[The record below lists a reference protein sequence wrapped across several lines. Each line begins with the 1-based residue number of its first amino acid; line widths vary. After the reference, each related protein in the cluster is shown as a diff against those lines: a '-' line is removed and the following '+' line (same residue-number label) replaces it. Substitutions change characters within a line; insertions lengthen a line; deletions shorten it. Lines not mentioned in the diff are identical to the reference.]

1 MQSILRALF
10 KYFGNHVWGS
20 FLSHIVNIS
29 IREQSIKKYTCN
41 AQLRGLKLVN
51 GLGFARLEFKVQDLN
66 TISRI
71 LLVSNSNISLANGE
85 QYFHTIDLQ
94 IFSSASVL
102 RDALF

>member
-1 MQSILRALF
+1 MQSILRALS

-66 TISRI
+66 TISRVYFWFQIQIFRWQMGNNISI
-71 LLVSNSNISLANGE
+71 LLICK
-85 QYFHTIDLQ
+85 YFP
-94 IFSSASVL
+94 VL
-102 RDALF
+102 LY